1 MAVLVA
7 RKKSSSRKDFNM
19 NGNRNIPEKFQER
32 VNAMPE
38 SSYGVT
44 RIRVGLD
51 DGSKFDDVFVAWG
64 SEIVKV
70 GTSEEIPF
78 DPSRIVSVER
88 P

>member
-1 MAVLVA
+1 
-7 RKKSSSRKDFNM
+7 M

>member
-1 MAVLVA
+1 
-7 RKKSSSRKDFNM
+7 M
-19 NGNRNIPEKFQER
+19 NGNRNIPEKFQDK

-38 SSYGVT
+38 SSSGAT
-44 RIRVGLD
+44 RIRVTLD

-78 DPSRIVSVER
+78 DPARIVSVER
-88 P
+88 Q

>member
-1 MAVLVA
+1 
-7 RKKSSSRKDFNM
+7 M
-19 NGNRNIPEKFQER
+19 NGNRNIPEKFQDQ
-32 VNAMPE
+32 VNTMPE

-44 RIRVGLD
+44 RIRVTLD

-70 GTSEEIPF
+70 GTSEKIPF

>member
-1 MAVLVA
+1 
-7 RKKSSSRKDFNM
+7 M
-19 NGNRNIPEKFQER
+19 NGNRNIPEHLQGK

-44 RIRVGLD
+44 RIGVTLD
-51 DGSKFDDVFVAWG
+51 DGSRFEDVFVAWG

-78 DPSRIVSVER
+78 DPTKIVSIER
-88 P
+88 Q

>member
-1 MAVLVA
+1 
-7 RKKSSSRKDFNM
+7 M
-19 NGNRNIPEKFQER
+19 NANRTIPALLQEK

-44 RIRVGLD
+44 RIRVTLE
-51 DGSKFDDVFVAWG
+51 DGSRFDDVFVAWG

-78 DPSRIVSVER
+78 DPAKIVSVER
-88 P
+88 Q

>member
-1 MAVLVA
+1 M
-7 RKKSSSRKDFNM
+7 S
-19 NGNRNIPEKFQER
+19 GNRNIPVKFQDK

-44 RIRVGLD
+44 RIRVTLD
-51 DGSKFDDVFVAWG
+51 DGSKCDDVFVAWG

-70 GTSEEIPF
+70 GTSEENPF
-78 DPSRIVSVER
+78 GPSRIVSVER

>member
-1 MAVLVA
+1 MIG
-7 RKKSSSRKDFNM
+7 SR
-19 NGNRNIPEKFQER
+19 RIPEHLQEQ
-32 VNAMPE
+32 VNAVPE
-38 SSYGVT
+38 SSYGVI
-44 RIRVGLD
+44 RIRVTLD
-51 DGSKFDDVFVAWG
+51 DGSKFNDVFVAWG

>member
-1 MAVLVA
+1 
-7 RKKSSSRKDFNM
+7 M
-19 NGNRNIPEKFQER
+19 NGNRIIPEHLLEK

-44 RIRVGLD
+44 RIRVTLD

-78 DPSRIVSVER
+78 DPARIVSVER

>member
-1 MAVLVA
+1 M
-7 RKKSSSRKDFNM
+7 RGS
-19 NGNRNIPEKFQER
+19 RNIPEKFQDK

-44 RIRVGLD
+44 RVRVTLD
-51 DGSKFDDVFVAWG
+51 DGSKFAEVFVAWG

-70 GTSEEIPF
+70 GTSADIPF

-88 P
+88 Q

>member
-1 MAVLVA
+1 
-7 RKKSSSRKDFNM
+7 M
-19 NGNRNIPEKFQER
+19 NRNQNIPEKFQDK

-44 RIRVGLD
+44 RIRVTLD
-51 DGSKFDDVFVAWG
+51 DGSHFDDVFVAWG

-70 GTSEEIPF
+70 GTCEESPF
-78 DPSRIVSVER
+78 DPARIVSVER